1 MTQTNTLAYY
11 VTLLIKVLKSFR
23 TQAIV
28 SISIYFFILAG
39 RARVLRLGLSGS
51 TLRVGS

>member
-28 SISIYFFILAG
+28 SISLNIYFFIFAG
-39 RARVLRLGLSGS
+39 RARAYLSAS